1 MKTHRAPEG
10 MQLEPTQQVEMG
22 AGDDIRHEQFR
33 RRARA
38 ALTAVTRKSVHRKH
52 SYVSNRLI
60 RDAHVCNV
68 LNAPRPANQNSPHA
82 FLSYL
87 TSPARQRHRPQQAT
101 EQPHTR
107 HACHMRTEHL
117 STLRYCKTAQVHLSV
132 SYASRI
138 CPVQSI
144 TPRVATRALT
154 PRARHLLP
162 AAATR
167 R

>member
-38 ALTAVTRKSVHRKH
+38 AAPALTAVRA
-52 SYVSNRLI
+52 YICINRLI